1 MSSLPF
7 PLFNRGVHFLKK
19 TPLPFHVFVGFFHWI
34 GENYW
39 IWRGNILFSE
49 IEKSVLLKFHFKIY
63 HGTSKICNCDSEKHT
78 PLYIH
83 PCTYT
88 PVHTPLYIHP
98 CCLVG
103 QLLNESQSLK
113 RQRSNVKSTWDYTS
127 VPTLSGLTRALLTL
141 IWWSMLDPFIFV
153 IPAGFDNQGYRREL
167 KLIRKT
173 ASNTQVFRFS
183 NCKSAVQSKLGPQRL
198 AQLGYSNVH
207 RLYVKME
214 IQSNTKVLTSVCTCL
229 WLW

>member
-1 MSSLPF
+1 MSCLPF
-7 PLFNRGVHFLKK
+7 PLFNRGIHFIQKK
-19 TPLPFHVFVGFFHWI
+19 HTHPPFNSFSIFHVFVGFFHWI

-39 IWRGNILFSE
+39 VWRGNILFSE
-49 IEKSVLLKFHFKIY
+49 IKKVSFWNSILNFTSEHQKYVIVILKNI
-63 HGTSKICNCDSEKHT
+63 SK
-78 PLYIH
+78 
-83 PCTYT
+83 
-88 PVHTPLYIHP
+88 
-98 CCLVG
+98 
-103 QLLNESQSLK
+103 
-113 RQRSNVKSTWDYTS
+113 VKACWDKDRIVRSTWDYTS
-127 VPTLSGLTRALLTL
+127 VATLSGLTRALLTL

-173 ASNTQVFRFS
+173 ASNTQVFRFR
-183 NCKSAVQSKLGPQRL
+183 NCKSAVQSKLGPPRL

-229 WLW
+229 RLW